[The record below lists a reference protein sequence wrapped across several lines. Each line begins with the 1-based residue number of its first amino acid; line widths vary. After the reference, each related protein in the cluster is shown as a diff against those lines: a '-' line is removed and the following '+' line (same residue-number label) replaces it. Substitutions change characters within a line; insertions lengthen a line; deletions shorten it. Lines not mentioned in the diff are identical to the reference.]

1 MLSRAE
7 LNALNKQFLEVQE
20 HYRQYR
26 DIESWHKMWEMI
38 YNATESAVKKQLVG
52 IYRDDIHDL
61 TLDATCYISARYKK
75 NPEYRITSLPS
86 SCYFAAL
93 HIVRD
98 PKLQFNDKLLSLE
111 EINND

>member
-1 MLSRAE
+1 
-7 LNALNKQFLEVQE
+7 
-20 HYRQYR
+20 
-26 DIESWHKMWEMI
+26 MWELI

-52 IYRDDIHDL
+52 VYRDDIYDL
-61 TLDATCYISARYKK
+61 TLNAACYILARYKK